1 MLYLLLQGLYFIILK
16 YKIFFNIDRQ
26 FLAYLIVLACGTN
39 WRLMLGIS
47 GIPALIQLVC
57 MLCIAESPKWLLKMG
72 RTQQA
77 NEVFSRI
84 FKTDIPE
91 GRDEMNREISTIKEA
106 MDFEDL
112 NASQYVKYKE
122 LFTVYR
128 KIVFIG
134 IMLQIFQ
141 QLCGINTVM
150 YYGPDIMKQAGFG
163 GDGDE
168 TSVKIKN

>member
-1 MLYLLLQGLYFIILK
+1 
-16 YKIFFNIDRQ
+16 
-26 FLAYLIVLACGTN
+26 
-39 WRLMLGIS
+39 MLGIS

-57 MLCIAESPKWLLKMG
+57 MLCFPESPKWLLKME

-84 FKTDIPE
+84 FNTNIPE
-91 GRDEMNREISTIKEA
+91 GRDEMNREMSIIKEA
-106 MDFEDL
+106 MDIEDL
-112 NASQYVKYKE
+112 NTSQYTKYKE

-134 IMLQIFQ
+134 IMLQVWQ

-150 YYGPDIMKQAGFG
+150 YYGPEIMKQAGFG

-168 TSVKIKN
+168 TSVKIKIKKKI

>member
-1 MLYLLLQGLYFIILK
+1 
-16 YKIFFNIDRQ
+16 
-26 FLAYLIVLACGTN
+26 
-39 WRLMLGIS
+39 MLGIS
-47 GIPALIQLVC
+47 GIPAILQLVC
-57 MLCIAESPKWLLKMG
+57 MLCFPESPKWLLKMG

-84 FKTDIPE
+84 FNTDISE
-91 GRDEMNREISTIKEA
+91 GREEMNQEISMIKEA
-106 MDFEDL
+106 LELEDL
-112 NASQYVKYKE
+112 NTSLYVKYKE

-134 IMLQIFQ
+134 IMLQIWQ

-168 TSVKIKN
+168 TSVKIYNKILKIFIF